1 MAYSAVQW
9 RPGRKQLLL
18 LLLCSA
24 ALYVVLPQL
33 GVFRHSLS
41 VLPQAER
48 PALALA
54 VAFTGATYVLASITY
69 YLLALRPL
77 RYSRTLLVQVA
88 GLFTNHLLPAGIGGI
103 GVSYLYLRR
112 ARHTTTQATTVVAAN
127 NMLGLVGHLLLT
139 GGILAVWHADL
150 PGWRTVWRPHI
161 QDWEYWLVAA
171 FLAVV
176 LLLSYVYGRRA
187 QRALAAIARQLW
199 LYRRQPLK
207 LAAALLTSMS
217 LTLCN
222 ILSLFYCVVA
232 FHIPLSFVSVLL
244 VFSLGIALGTATPT
258 PGGLGGV
265 EAGLVAGMVALHIP
279 AAHALAAV
287 LVYRFISYW
296 LAIAVGA
303 LAFVIVLKRGYLNR
317 PARTA
322 TVN

>member
-1 MAYSAVQW
+1 MTAHW

-18 LLLCSA
+18 LLVSAA
-24 ALYVVLPQL
+24 ALYIVLPQI

-54 VAFTGATYVLASITY
+54 VAYTFATYLLAALTYVL
-69 YLLALRPL
+69 LALQPL
-77 RYSRTLLVQVA
+77 RFGRTLLVQVA

-103 GVSYLYLRR
+103 GVSYVYLRH

-127 NMLGLVGHLLLT
+127 NMLGLVGHVLLT
-139 GGILAVWHADL
+139 GSILAVWHGEL

-161 QDWEYWLVAA
+161 QGWEYWLAA
-171 FLAVV
+171 ASLAAV
-176 LLLSYVYGRRA
+176 LLLSYWYGRRVR
-187 QRALAAIARQLW
+187 RALSAIARQLW
-199 LYRRQPLK
+199 LYRRQPLR
-207 LAAALLTSMS
+207 LSAALLSSMS

-222 ILSLFYCVVA
+222 ILSLYYCVVA

-244 VFSLGIALGTATPT
+244 VFSLGILLGTATPT

-279 AAHALAAV
+279 AAHALTAV

-296 LAIAVGA
+296 LAIVVGA
-303 LAFVIVLKRGYLNR
+303 AALVVVVRRGYLEL
-317 PARTA
+317 PAKSSNT
-322 TVN
+322 N